1 MYAYLLPI
9 HSWLRWAVVIGV
21 LWGVVRGA
29 AGVAGSARFTK
40 TDDFF
45 RSFTSGASHAQLLL
59 GLALYIQS
67 PLMQAFREN
76 LRVGMR
82 EPGLWFFGI
91 FHVACMIVAVVLIT
105 VGTAKARRLASDRSK
120 HRVMLLWCGGAAIL
134 IFLAIP
140 WPAHPF
146 AARPLLRF

>member
-21 LWGVVRGA
+21 AWGVVRGV
-29 AGVAGSARFTK
+29 AGVLAGVRFTR
-40 TDDFF
+40 TDNFF

-59 GLALYIQS
+59 GIALYIQS
-67 PLMQAFREN
+67 PVVQAFREHVR
-76 LRVGMR
+76 LGMR

-91 FHVACMIVAVVLIT
+91 FHIACMIAAVVLIT
-105 VGTAKARRLASDRSK
+105 IGTAKARRLTGDKAK
-120 HRVMLLWCGGAAIL
+120 HRAMLLWCGGAAIL